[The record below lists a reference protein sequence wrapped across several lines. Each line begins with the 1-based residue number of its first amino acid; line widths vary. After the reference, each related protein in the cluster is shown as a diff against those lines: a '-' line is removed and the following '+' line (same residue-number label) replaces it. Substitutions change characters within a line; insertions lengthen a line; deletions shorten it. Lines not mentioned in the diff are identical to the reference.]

1 VFNSPPTFSAYRGRF
16 APSPTGPLHL
26 GSLVTAVGS
35 YLEAK
40 SQCGEWLVRI
50 ENLDR
55 GREVPGASK
64 EILNALTALGMEWD
78 GEVLYQSQREEAY
91 KSAFALLEKW
101 HLLYPCTC
109 SRKEIADSSI
119 IGIDG
124 PVYPGTCRAR
134 SFLPEC
140 FGAWRV
146 RTDSRLIEFTDAL
159 QSRIQQRL
167 EADIGD
173 FVLRRADGIFAYQLA
188 AVVDDAAQ
196 GITHVVRGA
205 DLLNSTPRQIYLQRL
220 LGYSTPV
227 YKHLP
232 VVINADGRKLSKQTG
247 ATAVDISDPLPHLI
261 TAMRFLGQMP
271 SEELIE
277 GDIASFWKW
286 AFENWKSEMIPR
298 KKHEFVD
305 MGYAQGRR
313 ERRKLQQSYNPS
325 AEKPTVIAES
335 NAMDAGLLK

>member
-1 VFNSPPTFSAYRGRF
+1 
-16 APSPTGPLHL
+16 
-26 GSLVTAVGS
+26 VGS
-35 YLEAK
+35 YLEAR
-40 SQCGEWLVRI
+40 SQRGEWLVRI

-55 GREVPGASK
+55 GREVPGAAR
-64 EILNALTALGMEWD
+64 EILDILAVLGMEWD
-78 GEVLYQSQREEAY
+78 GEVLYQSRREEAY
-91 KSAFALLEKW
+91 KAAFAVLEKQ

-124 PVYPGTCRAR
+124 PVYPGTCRGR
-134 SFLPEC
+134 SFLPGQ
-140 FGAWRV
+140 FGARRV

-159 QSRIQQRL
+159 QSQIQQRL
-167 EADIGD
+167 DADIGD

-220 LGYSTPV
+220 LGYSTPL

-232 VVINADGRKLSKQTG
+232 VVINAEGEKLSKQTR
-247 ATAVDISDPLPHLI
+247 ATAIDASDPLPYLI
-261 TAMRFLGQMP
+261 TAMRFLGQRP
-271 SEELIE
+271 PKELIE

-286 AFENWKSEMIPR
+286 ALENWKSEMIPR
-298 KKHEFVD
+298 KKHGFAD
-305 MGYAQGRR
+305 MARLADTT
-313 ERRKLQQSYNPS
+313 ETPAK
-325 AEKPTVIAES
+325 A
-335 NAMDAGLLK
+335 

>member
-1 VFNSPPTFSAYRGRF
+1 MFNSPPTFSAYRGRF

-35 YLEAK
+35 YLEAR
-40 SQCGEWLVRI
+40 SQRGEWLVRI

-64 EILNALTALGMEWD
+64 EILNTLAVLGMEWD

-91 KSAFALLEKW
+91 NAALAVLEKQ

-134 SFLPEC
+134 SFLPER

-146 RTDSRLIEFTDAL
+146 RTDTRLIEFTDAL
-159 QSRIQQRL
+159 QNRIQQRL
-167 EADIGD
+167 EPDIGD

-188 AVVDDAAQ
+188 AVVDDAVQ

-220 LGYSTPV
+220 LNYSTPV

-232 VVINADGRKLSKQTG
+232 VIINGEGKKLSKQTG
-247 ATAVDISDPLPHLI
+247 APAVDTSAPLPHLI
-261 TAMRFLGQMP
+261 TAIRFLGQMP
-271 SEELIE
+271 PEELIE
-277 GDIASFWKW
+277 GDVASFWKW

-298 KKHEFVD
+298 KKHGFAD
-305 MGYAQGRR
+305 MAYSKPGGRDGNSSKR
-313 ERRKLQQSYNPS
+313 ISQQP
-325 AEKPTVIAES
+325 AI
-335 NAMDAGLLK
+335 LR

>member
-1 VFNSPPTFSAYRGRF
+1 
-16 APSPTGPLHL
+16 
-26 GSLVTAVGS
+26 VGS
-35 YLEAK
+35 YLEAR
-40 SQCGEWLVRI
+40 SQRGEWLVRI

-55 GREVPGASK
+55 GREVPGASR
-64 EILNALTALGMEWD
+64 EMLNTLTALGMEWD
-78 GEVLYQSQREEAY
+78 SEVLYQSQREEAY
-91 KSAFALLEKW
+91 KAAFAVLEKQ

-124 PVYPGTCRAR
+124 PVYPGTCRGR
-134 SFLPEC
+134 SFLSER

-146 RTDSRLIEFTDAL
+146 RTDSCLIEFTDTL

-167 EADIGD
+167 DTDIGD
-173 FVLRRADGIFAYQLA
+173 FVVRRADGIFAYQLA

-205 DLLNSTPRQIYLQRL
+205 DLLNSTSRQIYLQRL

-232 VVINADGRKLSKQTG
+232 VVINAEGEKLSKQTG
-247 ATAVDISDPLPHLI
+247 ATAVDASDPLPYLI
-261 TAMRFLGQMP
+261 TAMRFLGQTP
-271 SEELIE
+271 PEELIE

-286 AFENWKSEMIPR
+286 AFENWKSETIPR
-298 KKHEFVD
+298 KKHGFVD
-305 MGYAQGRR
+305 MAYGKACGHDGNSGKRIIQRAATEY
-313 ERRKLQQSYNPS
+313 RK
-325 AEKPTVIAES
+325 
-335 NAMDAGLLK
+335 